1 MVGVHVSGQEHGPE
15 REAGSGRHDTAREP
29 RFRHLPSVDVLLR
42 QPDLAALAGPL
53 PRSLVAELIRGVLD
67 EARAALRAGEP
78 GATTDLGRLVA
89 RVLERAAAL
98 GRPSLRRVINATGV
112 VLHTNLGRAPLSA
125 AAQRAI
131 AAAAAGYSNLEF
143 DLESGQRGSRHTH
156 LEALLC
162 RVTGAQAALAV
173 NNNAAAV
180 LLVLA
185 EFAAGREVVVSRG
198 QAVEIG
204 GGFRIPDVLRQSG
217 ARLVEVGTTNRT
229 RLADY
234 AAAIGPQTAALLHVH
249 ASNFRLIGFTESV
262 PLAELA
268 ALGRQRGVLVFDDQG
283 SGCLLDTAPFGIGG
297 ELREP
302 MVQESLAAGVDL
314 VCFSGD
320 KLLGGPQ
327 AGIVAGRADL
337 VARLRRHPLVR
348 ALRLDKLAI
357 AGLEATLR
365 HYLLGE
371 AAHQVPVWQMIGAS
385 PATLERRARRWAR
398 RLRQQ
403 GIDAAVVPEQSAI
416 GGGSLP
422 GVTLPTLC
430 LAVRPHSM
438 SLDDTAAALRRGTPA
453 VVGRIAGD
461 RLLFDPRTILPD
473 DEAPLIE
480 SLTAVLGGGGRQERL
495 PTESPGEG
503 AASPAAG

>member
-1 MVGVHVSGQEHGPE
+1 MASVNVGE
-15 REAGSGRHDTAREP
+15 SGRGAELGP
-29 RFRHLPSVDVLLR
+29 RDASVERWLRQLPSVDVLLR

-53 PRSLVAELIRGVLD
+53 PRTLVVELVRGVLD
-67 EARAALRAGEP
+67 EARAALQGGEAGALTEV
-78 GATTDLGRLVA
+78 GALVA

-131 AAAAAGYSNLEF
+131 ADAAAGYSNLEF
-143 DLESGQRGSRHTH
+143 DLESGQRGSRHAH
-156 LEALLC
+156 LEALLR

-185 EFAAGREVVVSRG
+185 EFAAGREVIVSRG

-234 AAAIGPQTAALLHVH
+234 AAAIGPDTAALLHVH

-262 PLAELA
+262 PPAELA
-268 ALGRQRGVLVFDDQG
+268 ALGRQRGVLVLDDQG
-283 SGCLLDTAPFGIGG
+283 SGCLLDTARFGIGG

-327 AGIVAGRADL
+327 AGIIAGRADL

-371 AAHQVPVWQMIGAS
+371 AEHQVPVWQMIGAS
-385 PATLERRARRWAR
+385 PATLEQRARRWAR
-398 RLRQQ
+398 RLRQR

-422 GVTLPTLC
+422 GVTLPTAC
-430 LAVRPHSM
+430 LAIRPRAM
-438 SLDDTAAALRRGTPA
+438 SLDDAAAALRRHDPA

-461 RLLFDPRTILPD
+461 RLLLDPRTVLPA
-473 DEAPLIE
+473 DEAPLIQA
-480 SLTAVLGGGGRQERL
+480 LIAVLGERGIAA
-495 PTESPGEG
+495 PAVGAPPGEG